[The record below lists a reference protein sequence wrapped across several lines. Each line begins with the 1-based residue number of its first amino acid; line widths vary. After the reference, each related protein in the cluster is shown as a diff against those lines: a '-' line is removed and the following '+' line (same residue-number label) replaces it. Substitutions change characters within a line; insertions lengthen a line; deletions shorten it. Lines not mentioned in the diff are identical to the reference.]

1 MDKISLYIHIPFCA
15 QKCLYCDFPS
25 FARKDH
31 LRKAYIEAL
40 NKEIISLREKH
51 NNLEINTIFIGGG
64 TPSVLEADELEC
76 LLKEVA
82 KLNMAKDI
90 EYSMECNPGNLT
102 EEKLE
107 VMKKYG
113 VNRISMGLQAKQDN
127 LLKGLGRIHNYKTF
141 KENFLL
147 AKKVGFNNI
156 NVDLMFGLP
165 NQRLN
170 EWEETLREIISLEPA
185 HISAYSLIIEEGT
198 AFYNLYEND
207 KLKLPTEEEER
218 KMYHLTKKILEEN
231 GFNQY
236 EISNYAKEGK
246 ECRHNLAYWNMDN
259 WIGVG
264 SAAASYINGKRIKN
278 ISSVEEY
285 INSINEKGEAV
296 EEIINKLDTIDT
308 LINNSKNDNMEEF
321 MFMGLRKI
329 NGIDENEFKNRF
341 SMNINDVYGEI
352 LNKYIG
358 EGLLIR
364 ESGRIFLSEKGIE
377 ISNIIMAD
385 FLL

>member
-218 KMYHLTKKILEEN
+218 KMYHLAKKILEEN

-278 ISSVEEY
+278 ISSVEKY
-285 INSINEKGEAV
+285 INSINEKREAV
-296 EEIINKLDTIDT
+296 EEI
-308 LINNSKNDNMEEF
+308 INNSKNDNMEEF

-352 LNKYIG
+352 LNKYID

>member
-82 KLNMAKDI
+82 KLNMAKDV

-127 LLKGLGRIHNYKTF
+127 LLRGLGRIHNYKTF

-156 NVDLMFGLP
+156 NIDLMFGLP

-218 KMYHLTKKILEEN
+218 KMYHLAKKILEEN

-264 SAAASYINGKRIKN
+264 SASASYIDGKRIKN
-278 ISSVEEY
+278 ISSVEKY

-296 EEIINKLDTIDT
+296 EEI
-308 LINNSKNDNMEEF
+308 INNSKNDNMEEF

-329 NGIDENEFKNRF
+329 NGIDENEFKKRF

>member
-218 KMYHLTKKILEEN
+218 KMYHLAKKILEEN

-236 EISNYAKEGK
+236 EISNYAKERK

-296 EEIINKLDTIDT
+296 EEIIN
-308 LINNSKNDNMEEF
+308 NSKNDNIEEF

-352 LNKYIG
+352 LNKYID

>member
-40 NKEIISLREKH
+40 NKEIINLREKH

-64 TPSVLEADELEC
+64 TPSVLESNELEC
-76 LLKEVA
+76 LLKEIA

-113 VNRISMGLQAKQDN
+113 VNRISMGLQSKQYN

-165 NQRLN
+165 NQSLN

-198 AFYNLYEND
+198 TFYNLYEND

-218 KMYHLTKKILEEN
+218 KMYHLAKEILEEN

-264 SAAASYINGKRIKN
+264 SASASYINGKRIKN

-285 INSINEKGEAV
+285 INSINERGEAV
-296 EEIINKLDTIDT
+296 EEI
-308 LINNSKNDNMEEF
+308 INNSKNDNMEEF

-329 NGIDENEFKNRF
+329 NGIDENEFKKRF
-341 SMNINDVYGEI
+341 GMNINDVYGEI
-352 LNKYIG
+352 LNKYID

-364 ESGRIFLSEKGIE
+364 ESGRVFLSEKGIE

>member
-64 TPSVLEADELEC
+64 TPSVLESDELEY

-82 KLNMAKDI
+82 KLNIAKDI

-218 KMYHLTKKILEEN
+218 KMYHLAKKILEEN

-278 ISSVEEY
+278 ISSVEKY
-285 INSINEKGEAV
+285 INSINEKREAV
-296 EEIINKLDTIDT
+296 EEI
-308 LINNSKNDNMEEF
+308 INNSKNDNMEEF

-352 LNKYIG
+352 LNKYID

>member
-40 NKEIISLREKH
+40 NKEIISLREKY

-102 EEKLE
+102 EEKLK

-170 EWEETLREIISLEPA
+170 EWEETLREIISLDPA

-218 KMYHLTKKILEEN
+218 KMYHLAKKILEEN

-285 INSINEKGEAV
+285 INSINEKREAV
-296 EEIINKLDTIDT
+296 EEI
-308 LINNSKNDNMEEF
+308 INNSKNDNMEEF

-329 NGIDENEFKNRF
+329 NGIDENEFKKRF

-352 LNKYIG
+352 LNKYID

-364 ESGRIFLSEKGIE
+364 DSGRIFLSEKGIE

>member
-40 NKEIISLREKH
+40 NKEIINLREKH

-64 TPSVLEADELEC
+64 TPSVLESNELEC
-76 LLKEVA
+76 LLKEIA

-113 VNRISMGLQAKQDN
+113 VNRISMGLQAKQYN

-165 NQRLN
+165 NQSLN

-198 AFYNLYEND
+198 TFYNLYEND

-218 KMYHLTKKILEEN
+218 KMYHLAKEILEEN

-264 SAAASYINGKRIKN
+264 SASASYINGKRIKN

-285 INSINEKGEAV
+285 INSINERGEAV
-296 EEIINKLDTIDT
+296 EEI
-308 LINNSKNDNMEEF
+308 INNSKNDNMEEF

-329 NGIDENEFKNRF
+329 NGIDENEFKKRF
-341 SMNINDVYGEI
+341 GMNINDVYGEI
-352 LNKYIG
+352 LNKYID

-364 ESGRIFLSEKGIE
+364 ESGRVFLSEKGIE

>member
-218 KMYHLTKKILEEN
+218 KMYHLAKKILEEN

-264 SAAASYINGKRIKN
+264 AAAASYINGKRIKN
-278 ISSVEEY
+278 ISNVEEY

-296 EEIINKLDTIDT
+296 EEI
-308 LINNSKNDNMEEF
+308 INNSKNDNMEEF

-329 NGIDENEFKNRF
+329 NGIDENEFKKRF

-352 LNKYIG
+352 LNKYID

-364 ESGRIFLSEKGIE
+364 DSGRIFLSEKGIE
-377 ISNIIMAD
+377 ISNVIMAD

>member
-218 KMYHLTKKILEEN
+218 KMYHLAKKILEEN

-236 EISNYAKEGK
+236 EISNYAKERK

-296 EEIINKLDTIDT
+296 EEIIN
-308 LINNSKNDNMEEF
+308 NSKNDNIEEF

-329 NGIDENEFKNRF
+329 NGIDENEFKKRF

-352 LNKYIG
+352 LNKYID

-377 ISNIIMAD
+377 ISNVIMAD

>member
-40 NKEIISLREKH
+40 NKEIISLREKL

-102 EEKLE
+102 EEKLK

-170 EWEETLREIISLEPA
+170 EWEETLREIISLDPA

-218 KMYHLTKKILEEN
+218 KMYHLAKKILEEN

-285 INSINEKGEAV
+285 INSINEKREAV
-296 EEIINKLDTIDT
+296 EEI
-308 LINNSKNDNMEEF
+308 INNSKNDNMEEF

>member
-40 NKEIISLREKH
+40 NKEIISLREKN

-141 KENFLL
+141 KENFSL

-165 NQRLN
+165 NQSLN

-218 KMYHLTKKILEEN
+218 KMYHLAKKILEEN

-278 ISSVEEY
+278 ISSVEKY
-285 INSINEKGEAV
+285 INSIKDKGEAV
-296 EEIINKLDTIDT
+296 EEI
-308 LINNSKNDNMEEF
+308 INNSKNDNMEEF

-341 SMNINDVYGEI
+341 SMNINYVYGEI

-377 ISNIIMAD
+377 ISNVIMAD

>member
-40 NKEIISLREKH
+40 NKEIINLREKH

-64 TPSVLEADELEC
+64 TPSVLESNELEC
-76 LLKEVA
+76 LLKEIA

-165 NQRLN
+165 NQSLN

-198 AFYNLYEND
+198 TFYNLYEND

-218 KMYHLTKKILEEN
+218 KMYHLAKEILEEN

-264 SAAASYINGKRIKN
+264 SASASYINGKRIKN

-285 INSINEKGEAV
+285 INSINERGEAV
-296 EEIINKLDTIDT
+296 EEI
-308 LINNSKNDNMEEF
+308 INNSKNDNMEEF

-329 NGIDENEFKNRF
+329 NGIDENEFKKRF
-341 SMNINDVYGEI
+341 GMNINNVYGEI
-352 LNKYIG
+352 LNKYID

-377 ISNIIMAD
+377 ISNVIMAD

>member
-218 KMYHLTKKILEEN
+218 KMYHLAKKILEEN

-278 ISSVEEY
+278 ISSVEKY
-285 INSINEKGEAV
+285 INSINEKKEAV
-296 EEIINKLDTIDT
+296 EEI
-308 LINNSKNDNMEEF
+308 INNSKNDNMEEF

-352 LNKYIG
+352 LNKYID

-364 ESGRIFLSEKGIE
+364 KSGRIFLSEKGIE

>member
-64 TPSVLEADELEC
+64 TPSVLEPDELEC

-218 KMYHLTKKILEEN
+218 KMYHLAKKILEEN

-264 SAAASYINGKRIKN
+264 SASASYIDGKRIKN
-278 ISSVEEY
+278 ISSVEKY

-296 EEIINKLDTIDT
+296 EEI
-308 LINNSKNDNMEEF
+308 INNSKNDNMEEF

-352 LNKYIG
+352 LNKYID

>member
-64 TPSVLEADELEC
+64 TPSVLEANELEC

-165 NQRLN
+165 NQSLN

-218 KMYHLTKKILEEN
+218 KMYHLAKKILEEN

-285 INSINEKGEAV
+285 INSIKDKGEAV
-296 EEIINKLDTIDT
+296 EEI
-308 LINNSKNDNMEEF
+308 INNSKNDNMEEF

-329 NGIDENEFKNRF
+329 NGIDENEFKKRF

-352 LNKYIG
+352 LNNYID

-377 ISNIIMAD
+377 ISNVIMAD

>member
-218 KMYHLTKKILEEN
+218 KMYHLAKKILEEN

-278 ISSVEEY
+278 ISSVEGY
-285 INSINEKGEAV
+285 INSINEKREAV
-296 EEIINKLDTIDT
+296 EEI
-308 LINNSKNDNMEEF
+308 INNSKNDNMEEF

-352 LNKYIG
+352 LNKYIY

-364 ESGRIFLSEKGIE
+364 KSGRIFLSEKGIE

>member
-40 NKEIISLREKH
+40 NKEIIILREKH

-82 KLNMAKDI
+82 KLNMAKDV

-218 KMYHLTKKILEEN
+218 KMYHLAKKILEEN

-236 EISNYAKEGK
+236 EISNYAKERK

-296 EEIINKLDTIDT
+296 EEIIN
-308 LINNSKNDNMEEF
+308 NSKNDNIEEF

-329 NGIDENEFKNRF
+329 NGIDENEFKKRF

-352 LNKYIG
+352 LNKYID

-377 ISNIIMAD
+377 ISNVIMAD

>member
-40 NKEIISLREKH
+40 NKEIINLREKH

-64 TPSVLEADELEC
+64 TPSVLESNELEC
-76 LLKEVA
+76 LLKEIA

-113 VNRISMGLQAKQDN
+113 VNRISMGIQAKQDN

-218 KMYHLTKKILEEN
+218 KMYHLAKKILEEN

-296 EEIINKLDTIDT
+296 EEIIN
-308 LINNSKNDNMEEF
+308 NSKNDNMEEF

-329 NGIDENEFKNRF
+329 NGIDENEFKKRF

-352 LNKYIG
+352 LNKYID

-364 ESGRIFLSEKGIE
+364 DSGRIFLSEKGIE

>member
-31 LRKAYIEAL
+31 LRKAYREAL

-218 KMYHLTKKILEEN
+218 KMYHLAKKILEEN

-296 EEIINKLDTIDT
+296 EEIIN
-308 LINNSKNDNMEEF
+308 NSKNDNMEEF

-329 NGIDENEFKNRF
+329 NGIDENEFKKRF

-352 LNKYIG
+352 LNKYID

-364 ESGRIFLSEKGIE
+364 DSGRIFLSEKGIE

>member
-31 LRKAYIEAL
+31 LRKDYIEAL
-40 NKEIISLREKH
+40 NKEIINLREKN
-51 NNLEINTIFIGGG
+51 NNLEIKTIFIGGG
-64 TPSVLEADELEC
+64 TPSVLEAYELES
-76 LLKEVA
+76 LLREVA
-82 KLNMAKDI
+82 KFNMAKDV

-113 VNRISMGLQAKQDN
+113 VNRISIGLQAKQDN
-127 LLKGLGRIHNYKTF
+127 LLEGLGRIHNYKTF

-165 NQRLN
+165 NQTLN

-207 KLKLPTEEEER
+207 KLKIPTEEEER
-218 KMYHLTKKILEEN
+218 KMYHLAKEILEEN

-264 SAAASYINGKRIKN
+264 SAAASYVNGKRIKN
-278 ISSVEEY
+278 ISSIEKY
-285 INSINEKGEAV
+285 INSINEKGKAI
-296 EEIINKLDTIDT
+296 EEV
-308 LINNSKNDNMEEF
+308 INNSKNDNMEEF

-329 NGIDENEFKNRF
+329 NGIDETEFKKRF
-341 SMNINDVYGEI
+341 SMNINDVYGDI
-352 LNKYIG
+352 LNKYLD

-364 ESGRIFLSEKGIE
+364 ESRRIFLSEKGIE
-377 ISNIIMAD
+377 ISNVIMAD

>member
-218 KMYHLTKKILEEN
+218 QMYHLAKKILEEN

-278 ISSVEEY
+278 ISSVEKY
-285 INSINEKGEAV
+285 INSINEKREAV
-296 EEIINKLDTIDT
+296 EEI
-308 LINNSKNDNMEEF
+308 INNSKNDNMEEF

-352 LNKYIG
+352 LNKYID

>member
-82 KLNMAKDI
+82 KLNIAKDV

-127 LLKGLGRIHNYKTF
+127 LLRGLGRIHNYKTF

-156 NVDLMFGLP
+156 NIDLMFGLP

-218 KMYHLTKKILEEN
+218 KMYHLAKKILEEN

-296 EEIINKLDTIDT
+296 EEIIN
-308 LINNSKNDNMEEF
+308 NSKNDNMEEF

-352 LNKYIG
+352 LNKYID

>member
-40 NKEIISLREKH
+40 NKEIISLREKN

-82 KLNMAKDI
+82 KLNMAKEV

-107 VMKKYG
+107 VMKNYG

-165 NQRLN
+165 NQSLN

-218 KMYHLTKKILEEN
+218 KMYHLAKKILEEN

-285 INSINEKGEAV
+285 INSIKDKGEAV
-296 EEIINKLDTIDT
+296 EEI
-308 LINNSKNDNMEEF
+308 INNSKNDNMEEF

-358 EGLLIR
+358 ERLLIR

-377 ISNIIMAD
+377 ISNVIMAD

>member
-218 KMYHLTKKILEEN
+218 KMYHLAKKILEEN

-236 EISNYAKEGK
+236 EISNYAKERK

-285 INSINEKGEAV
+285 INSINEKREAV
-296 EEIINKLDTIDT
+296 EEI
-308 LINNSKNDNMEEF
+308 INNSKNDNMEEF

-329 NGIDENEFKNRF
+329 NGIDENEFKKRF

-352 LNKYIG
+352 LNKYID

-377 ISNIIMAD
+377 ISNVIMAD

>member
-218 KMYHLTKKILEEN
+218 KMYHLAKKILEEN

-296 EEIINKLDTIDT
+296 EEIIN
-308 LINNSKNDNMEEF
+308 NSKNDNMEEF

-352 LNKYIG
+352 LNKYID

>member
-40 NKEIISLREKH
+40 NKEIINLREKH

-64 TPSVLEADELEC
+64 TPSVLESNELEC
-76 LLKEVA
+76 LLKEIA

-218 KMYHLTKKILEEN
+218 KMYHLAKKILEEN

-236 EISNYAKEGK
+236 EISNYAKDGK

-296 EEIINKLDTIDT
+296 EEIIN
-308 LINNSKNDNMEEF
+308 NSKNDNMEEF

-329 NGIDENEFKNRF
+329 NGIDENEFKKRF

-352 LNKYIG
+352 LNKYID

-364 ESGRIFLSEKGIE
+364 DSGRIFLSEKGIE

>member
-64 TPSVLEADELEC
+64 TPSVLEANELEC

-165 NQRLN
+165 NQSLN

-218 KMYHLTKKILEEN
+218 KMYHLAKKILEEN

-285 INSINEKGEAV
+285 INSIKDKGEAV
-296 EEIINKLDTIDT
+296 EEI
-308 LINNSKNDNMEEF
+308 INNSKNDNMEEF

-377 ISNIIMAD
+377 ISNVIMVD

>member
-1 MDKISLYIHIPFCA
+1 MEKISLYIHIPFCA

-40 NKEIISLREKH
+40 NKEIISLREKY

-107 VMKKYG
+107 VMKNYG

-218 KMYHLTKKILEEN
+218 KMYHLAKKILEEN

-264 SAAASYINGKRIKN
+264 SASASYMDGKRIKN

-285 INSINEKGEAV
+285 INSINEKGEAI
-296 EEIINKLDTIDT
+296 EEI
-308 LINNSKNDNMEEF
+308 INNSKNDNMEEF

-341 SMNINDVYGEI
+341 SMNINNVYGEI
-352 LNKYIG
+352 INKYID

-377 ISNIIMAD
+377 ISNVIMAD

>member
-40 NKEIISLREKH
+40 NKEIINLREKH

-64 TPSVLEADELEC
+64 TPSVLESNELEC
-76 LLKEVA
+76 LLKEIA

-218 KMYHLTKKILEEN
+218 KMYHLAKKILEEN

-236 EISNYAKEGK
+236 EISNYAKERK

-296 EEIINKLDTIDT
+296 EEIIN
-308 LINNSKNDNMEEF
+308 NSKNDNIEEF

-329 NGIDENEFKNRF
+329 NGIDENEFKKRF

-352 LNKYIG
+352 LNKYID

-377 ISNIIMAD
+377 ISNVIMAD

>member
-40 NKEIISLREKH
+40 NKEIINLREKH

-64 TPSVLEADELEC
+64 TPSVLESNELEC
-76 LLKEVA
+76 LLKEIA

-170 EWEETLREIISLEPA
+170 EWEETLREIISLDPA

-218 KMYHLTKKILEEN
+218 KMYHLAKKILEEN

-296 EEIINKLDTIDT
+296 EEIIN
-308 LINNSKNDNMEEF
+308 NSKNDNMEEF

-329 NGIDENEFKNRF
+329 NGIDENEFKKRF

-352 LNKYIG
+352 LNKYID

-377 ISNIIMAD
+377 ISNVIMAD

>member
-82 KLNMAKDI
+82 KLNMAKDV

-218 KMYHLTKKILEEN
+218 KMYHLAKKILEEN

-236 EISNYAKEGK
+236 EISNYAKDGK
-246 ECRHNLAYWNMDN
+246 ECRHNLSYWNMDN

-296 EEIINKLDTIDT
+296 EEI
-308 LINNSKNDNMEEF
+308 INNSKNDNMEEF

-377 ISNIIMAD
+377 ISNVIMAD

>member
-31 LRKAYIEAL
+31 LRKSYIEAL

-218 KMYHLTKKILEEN
+218 KMYHLAKKILEEN

-278 ISSVEEY
+278 ISSVEKY

-296 EEIINKLDTIDT
+296 EEI
-308 LINNSKNDNMEEF
+308 INNSKNDNMEEF

-329 NGIDENEFKNRF
+329 NGIDENEFKKRF

-377 ISNIIMAD
+377 ISNIIK
-385 FLL
+385 LKIGYCIN

>member
-218 KMYHLTKKILEEN
+218 KMYHLAKKILEEN

-296 EEIINKLDTIDT
+296 EEIIN
-308 LINNSKNDNMEEF
+308 NSKNDNMEEF

-352 LNKYIG
+352 LNKYID

-364 ESGRIFLSEKGIE
+364 KSGRIFLSEKGIE

>member
-64 TPSVLEADELEC
+64 TPSVLESDELEC

-218 KMYHLTKKILEEN
+218 KMYHLAKKFLEEN

-264 SAAASYINGKRIKN
+264 SASASYMDGKRIKN

-285 INSINEKGEAV
+285 INSINEKGKAI
-296 EEIINKLDTIDT
+296 EEI
-308 LINNSKNDNMEEF
+308 INNSKNDNMEEF

-341 SMNINDVYGEI
+341 SMNINNVYGEI
-352 LNKYIG
+352 INKYID

>member
-218 KMYHLTKKILEEN
+218 KMYHLAKKILEEN

-296 EEIINKLDTIDT
+296 EEIIN
-308 LINNSKNDNMEEF
+308 NSKNDNMEEF

-329 NGIDENEFKNRF
+329 NGIDENEFKKRF

-352 LNKYIG
+352 LNKYID

-364 ESGRIFLSEKGIE
+364 DSGRIFLSEKGIE

>member
-218 KMYHLTKKILEEN
+218 KMYHLAKKILEEN

-278 ISSVEEY
+278 ISSVEVY

-296 EEIINKLDTIDT
+296 EEI
-308 LINNSKNDNMEEF
+308 INNSKNDNMEEF

-364 ESGRIFLSEKGIE
+364 GSGRIFLSEKGIE

>member
-218 KMYHLTKKILEEN
+218 KMYHLAKKILEEN

-285 INSINEKGEAV
+285 INSIKDKGEAV
-296 EEIINKLDTIDT
+296 EEI
-308 LINNSKNDNMEEF
+308 INNSKNDNMEEF

-377 ISNIIMAD
+377 ISNVIMAD

>member
-64 TPSVLEADELEC
+64 TPSVLESNELEC
-76 LLKEVA
+76 LLKEIA

-218 KMYHLTKKILEEN
+218 KMYHLAKKILEEN

-296 EEIINKLDTIDT
+296 EEIIN
-308 LINNSKNDNMEEF
+308 NSKNDNMEEF

-329 NGIDENEFKNRF
+329 NGIDENEFKKRF

-352 LNKYIG
+352 LNKYID

-364 ESGRIFLSEKGIE
+364 DSGRIFLSEKGIE

>member
-185 HISAYSLIIEEGT
+185 HISAYSLIMEEGT

-218 KMYHLTKKILEEN
+218 KMYHLAKKILEEN

-264 SAAASYINGKRIKN
+264 SASASYIDGKRIKN
-278 ISSVEEY
+278 ISSVEKY
-285 INSINEKGEAV
+285 INSINEKREAV
-296 EEIINKLDTIDT
+296 EEI
-308 LINNSKNDNMEEF
+308 INNSKNDNMEEF

-352 LNKYIG
+352 LNKYID

>member
-40 NKEIISLREKH
+40 NKEIINLREKH

-218 KMYHLTKKILEEN
+218 KMYHLAKKILEEN

-264 SAAASYINGKRIKN
+264 SASASYMDGKRIKN

-285 INSINEKGEAV
+285 INSINEKGEAI
-296 EEIINKLDTIDT
+296 EEI
-308 LINNSKNDNMEEF
+308 INNSKNDNMEEF

-341 SMNINDVYGEI
+341 SMNINNVYGEI
-352 LNKYIG
+352 INKYID